1 MVLEVLEAGG
11 GVGGLGGRRWCWWP
25 DGGSILGNEFGPVV
39 PGLTDPVIP
48 GGFMGKLALVRQGLG
63 RRVGDSVRSMGYNA
77 SQKAIKGVKKLPG
90 KAFRT
95 ARRAGIGA
103 LTGGAAG
110 LAALGVGATMS
121 PEKAMALTATAFSA
135 GSNFGNFYGD
145 KLAGA
150 GGDIVKGGAQAFWGS
165 DYKKIQQSKFDKEF
179 MAAPETID
187 ALTKSLGS
195 RDAAIA
201 AINDG
206 SVQAFLRQNHTDP
219 AKIGKALSKR
229 GSYLEAA
236 KAQAMA
242 RGASEADAKKIAE
255 NQSLQRAIAMT
266 TWARDINPG
275 IFNPNSREQIAWK
288 NTLTSQLTASGVK
301 PSDATKRVQEVLDEL
316 EDIYAT

>member
-1 MVLEVLEAGG
+1 
-11 GVGGLGGRRWCWWP
+11 
-25 DGGSILGNEFGPVV
+25 
-39 PGLTDPVIP
+39 
-48 GGFMGKLALVRQGLG
+48 MGKLALARQGLG
-63 RRVGDSVRSMGYNA
+63 RRVGDSARSMAYNA
-77 SQKAIKGVKKLPG
+77 RYKTIKGVKKLPG

-103 LTGGAAG
+103 FTGGAAA

-206 SVQAFLRQNHTDP
+206 SVQALLSKNHTDA

-229 GSYLEAA
+229 GNYLEAA

-242 RGASEADAKKIAE
+242 RGASEADAQKIAE
-255 NQSLQRAIAMT
+255 QQSLERVIGLAN
-266 TWARDINPG
+266 WARDINPG
-275 IFNPNSREQIAWK
+275 VFNPNSREQLAWK
-288 NTLTSQLTASGVK
+288 NTITRQLVASGVS
-301 PSDATKRVQEVLDEL
+301 PSAATKRVEEVLDEM
-316 EDIYAT
+316 EDIYSA

>member
-1 MVLEVLEAGG
+1 
-11 GVGGLGGRRWCWWP
+11 
-25 DGGSILGNEFGPVV
+25 
-39 PGLTDPVIP
+39 
-48 GGFMGKLALVRQGLG
+48 MGKLALARQGLG

-103 LTGGAAG
+103 FTGGAAA

-150 GGDIVKGGAQAFWGS
+150 GGDIAKGGAQAFWGS

-206 SVQAFLRQNHTDP
+206 SVQALLSKNHTDA

-229 GSYLEAA
+229 GNYLEAA

-242 RGASEADAKKIAE
+242 RGASEADAQKIAE
-255 NQSLQRAIAMT
+255 QQSLERVIGLAN
-266 TWARDINPG
+266 WARDINPG
-275 IFNPNSREQIAWK
+275 VFNPNSREQLAWK
-288 NTLTSQLTASGVK
+288 NTITRQLVASGVS
-301 PSDATKRVQEVLDEL
+301 PSAATKRVEEVLDEM
-316 EDIYAT
+316 EDIYSA

>member
-1 MVLEVLEAGG
+1 MLEEAGG
-11 GVGGLGGRRWCWWP
+11 GLFS
-25 DGGSILGNEFGPVV
+25 GSEFPA
-39 PGLTDPVIP
+39 PIEGLTDPVIP
-48 GGFMGKLALVRQGLG
+48 GGIRGKLALAGKGLG
-63 RRVGDSVRSMGYNA
+63 RRVGDSARSMAYNA
-77 SQKAIKGVKKLPG
+77 STKAIKGVKKLPK

-103 LTGGAAG
+103 VTGGAAA

-121 PEKAMALTATAFSA
+121 PDKAMALTGAAFAA

-145 KLAGA
+145 KLFKA
-150 GGDIVKGGAQAFWGS
+150 GGDIAKGGSQAFWGS
-165 DYKKIQQSKFDKEF
+165 DYKDVQQDKFDKEF
-179 MAAPETID
+179 LHAPETID

-195 RDAAIA
+195 RDAALA

-206 SVQAFLRQNHTDP
+206 SVQAFLKKNHTDP
-219 AKIGKALSKR
+219 AKIGKALKKR
-229 GSYLEAA
+229 GNYLEQA

-242 RGASEADAKKIAE
+242 RGASEADAQRIAE

-275 IFNPNSREQIAWK
+275 VFNPGSREQVAWK
-288 NTLTSQLTASGVK
+288 NNLTRQLVDSGVRQ
-301 PSDATKRVQEVLDEL
+301 SDATKRVQEVLDEL